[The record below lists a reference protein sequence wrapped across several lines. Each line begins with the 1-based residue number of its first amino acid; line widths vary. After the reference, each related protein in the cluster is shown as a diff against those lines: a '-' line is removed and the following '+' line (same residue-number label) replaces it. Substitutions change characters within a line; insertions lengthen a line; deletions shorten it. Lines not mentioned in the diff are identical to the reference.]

1 MNFNIASIG
10 DLKVPNKLGIQ
21 PCFVPSF
28 LYETFL
34 HSLACLEHIKLSCR
48 TPFTKICLF
57 RGGFSTGILISHNGF
72 TLSASYESL
81 YQSTCVIHVNQIEFT
96 YLHVKYYSKQKNN
109 QNNVSLPDVFLDQKA
124 FETWISKFL
133 VSQTMLPFYQS
144 LCLTRIMYT
153 HICGKSSLLPN
164 DQSGSARI
172 KTISLVRKN
181 SSFHLYTLFEKSNFC
196 PEIQF

>member
-1 MNFNIASIG
+1 MGHLVHQITTLSLMLLMNMVQLHCVLLAKMDQLKLFWSFLMRQFEWFSTTMNFKTASIG

-96 YLHVKYYSKQKNN
+96 YLHVKYYSK
-109 QNNVSLPDVFLDQKA
+109 
-124 FETWISKFL
+124 
-133 VSQTMLPFYQS
+133 
-144 LCLTRIMYT
+144 
-153 HICGKSSLLPN
+153 
-164 DQSGSARI
+164 
-172 KTISLVRKN
+172 
-181 SSFHLYTLFEKSNFC
+181 
-196 PEIQF
+196 